1 MEPYSRY
8 LEDKCF
14 IDWVFNPTP
23 ESNTFWESYIKNNP
37 EEKEILY
44 TLKKILI
51 GLKTSDVIISNK
63 EKEEILE
70 RILNQTNNAK
80 TKKVKALPGII
91 KRYYKY
97 AAVFIVIVTASIF
110 INKNFV
116 ENKNLPFSDI
126 NLSALDSITNTQLN
140 LATGEQLL
148 IKEAKSTIE
157 YNNLGN
163 IIVNKSD
170 TINKNIAY
178 SKSEEES
185 LNTLIIPYGRHSKIT
200 LSDGTIVHLNAGT
213 QFVFPE
219 KFIGDKRTVFLS
231 GEAFFEVTSNKEK
244 PFIVKTIVEELSVEV
259 LGTKFNVSAYP
270 SDKEVLTVLTEGK
283 VNVVEDNILNDNKT
297 VLKPGELATWNKENE
312 NIIVKGVNTDNYTLW
327 TQGLLYFESEPIL
340 NVIKKLERFY
350 NIEIAFDESMNKL
363 FSTSISGKLDLNDDL
378 KRTLENLEA
387 TAEFNF
393 EKTNNRKYMIK

>member
-14 IDWVFNPTP
+14 IDWVFDPTP
-23 ESNTFWESYIKNNP
+23 ESNTFWESYIKSNP
-37 EEKEILY
+37 EEKEIVY
-44 TLKKILI
+44 ALKKILL
-51 GLKTSDVIISNK
+51 GLKTNDAIISNE
-63 EKEEILE
+63 EKQEVLEQILSK
-70 RILNQTNNAK
+70 TNSAK
-80 TKKVKALPGII
+80 TSKVKTLPGFI

-97 AAVFIVIVTASIF
+97 AAIFIVIITASIF

-116 ENKNLPFSDI
+116 QNKKLPFSDI
-126 NLSALDSITNTQLN
+126 NLTALDSITSTQLN
-140 LATGEQLL
+140 LASGEQLL

-157 YNNLGN
+157 YNDLGN
-163 IIVNKSD
+163 IILNESD

-178 SKSEEES
+178 SNSEKES

-283 VNVVEDNILNDNKT
+283 VNVVEENILNDNKT
-297 VLKPGELATWNKENE
+297 VLKPGQLAAWNKDAES
-312 NIIVKGVNTDNYTLW
+312 IKVKDVNTDNYTLW
-327 TQGLLYFESEPIL
+327 TQGLLYFESEPMA

-350 NIEIAFDESMNKL
+350 NIELTFDESTNKL
-363 FSTSISGKLDLNDDL
+363 YSTSISGKLDLNDNL

-387 TAEFNF
+387 TAELNF
-393 EKTNNRKYMIK
+393 EKINNRKYMIK

>member
-8 LEDKCF
+8 LEDKHF
-14 IDWVFNPTP
+14 IDWVFNPTA
-23 ESNTFWESYIKNNP
+23 EHNTFWESYIKNHP
-37 EEKEILY
+37 QEKEIVY

-51 GLKTSDVIISNK
+51 GLKTNDAIISNK
-63 EKEEILE
+63 EKQEVLE
-70 RILNQTNNAK
+70 RILNQTNNVK
-80 TKKVKALPGII
+80 TSQVKTLPGFI

-97 AAVFIVIVTASIF
+97 AAIFIVIVTGSIF
-110 INKNFV
+110 INKNFIN
-116 ENKNLPFSDI
+116 NKNLPFSDI
-126 NLSALDSITNTQLN
+126 NLTALDSITNTQLN

-157 YNNLGN
+157 YNNFGN
-163 IIVNKSD
+163 IILNKND
-170 TINKNIAY
+170 TINKSTPN
-178 SKSEEES
+178 SEEES

-231 GEAFFEVTSNKEK
+231 GEAFFEVVSNKEK
-244 PFIVKTIVEELSVEV
+244 PFIVKTIEEELSVEV

-283 VNVVEDNILNDNKT
+283 VNVVEDNILNDRKT
-297 VLKPGELATWNKENE
+297 VLKPGQLATWNKESE
-312 NIIVKGVNTDNYTLW
+312 NIAIKAVNTDNYTLW
-327 TQGLLYFESEPIL
+327 TQGLLYFESEPMV

-350 NIEIAFDESMNKL
+350 NIELSFDDSPGKL
-363 FSTSISGKLDLNDDL
+363 ISTSISGKLDLNDDL
-378 KRTLENLEA
+378 QRTLDNLMA

-393 EKTNNRKYMIK
+393 EKINNRKYMIK

>member
-14 IDWVFNPTP
+14 IDWVFDPTP
-23 ESNTFWESYIKNNP
+23 ESNTFWESYIKSNP
-37 EEKEILY
+37 EEKEIVY
-44 TLKKILI
+44 ALKKILL
-51 GLKTSDVIISNK
+51 GLKTNDAIISNE
-63 EKEEILE
+63 EKQEVLEQILSK
-70 RILNQTNNAK
+70 TNSAK
-80 TKKVKALPGII
+80 TSKVKTLPGFI

-97 AAVFIVIVTASIF
+97 AAIFIVIITASIF

-116 ENKNLPFSDI
+116 QNKKLPFSDI
-126 NLSALDSITNTQLN
+126 NLTALDSITNTQLN
-140 LATGEQLL
+140 LASGEQLL

-157 YNNLGN
+157 YNDLGN
-163 IIVNKSD
+163 IILNESD

-178 SKSEEES
+178 SNSEKES
-185 LNTLIIPYGRHSKIT
+185 LNTLIIPYGRHSEIT

-283 VNVVEDNILNDNKT
+283 VNVVEENILNDNKT
-297 VLKPGELATWNKENE
+297 VLKPGQLAAWNKDAES
-312 NIIVKGVNTDNYTLW
+312 IKVKDVNTDNYTLW
-327 TQGLLYFESEPIL
+327 TQGLLYFESEPMA

-350 NIEIAFDESMNKL
+350 NIELTFDESTNKL
-363 FSTSISGKLDLNDDL
+363 YSTSISGKLDLNDNL

-387 TAEFNF
+387 TAELNF
-393 EKTNNRKYMIK
+393 EKINNRKYMIK

>member
-14 IDWVFNPTP
+14 IDWVFDPTP
-23 ESNTFWESYIKNNP
+23 ESNTFWESYIKSNP
-37 EEKEILY
+37 EEKEIVY
-44 TLKKILI
+44 ALKKILL
-51 GLKTSDVIISNK
+51 GLKTNDAIISNE
-63 EKEEILE
+63 EKQEVLEQILSK
-70 RILNQTNNAK
+70 TNSAK
-80 TKKVKALPGII
+80 TSKVKTLPGFI

-97 AAVFIVIVTASIF
+97 AAIFIVIITASIF

-116 ENKNLPFSDI
+116 QNKKLPFSDI
-126 NLSALDSITNTQLN
+126 NLTALDSITSTQLN
-140 LATGEQLL
+140 LASGEQLL

-157 YNNLGN
+157 YNDLGN
-163 IIVNKSD
+163 IILNESD

-178 SKSEEES
+178 SNSEKES

-244 PFIVKTIVEELSVEV
+244 PFIVKTIVEELLVEV

-283 VNVVEDNILNDNKT
+283 VNVVEENILNDNKT
-297 VLKPGELATWNKENE
+297 VLKPGQLAAWNKDAES
-312 NIIVKGVNTDNYTLW
+312 IKVKDVNTDNYTLW
-327 TQGLLYFESEPIL
+327 TQGLLYFESEPMA

-350 NIEIAFDESMNKL
+350 NIELTFDESTNKL
-363 FSTSISGKLDLNDDL
+363 YSTSISGKLDLNDNL

-387 TAEFNF
+387 TAELNF
-393 EKTNNRKYMIK
+393 EKINNRKYMIK

>member
-14 IDWVFNPTP
+14 IDWVFDPTP
-23 ESNTFWESYIKNNP
+23 ESNTFWESYIKSNP
-37 EEKEILY
+37 EEKEIVY
-44 TLKKILI
+44 ALKKILL
-51 GLKTSDVIISNK
+51 GLKTNDAIISNE
-63 EKEEILE
+63 EKQEVLEQILSK
-70 RILNQTNNAK
+70 TNSAK
-80 TKKVKALPGII
+80 TSKVKTLPGFI

-97 AAVFIVIVTASIF
+97 AAIFIVIITASIF
-110 INKNFV
+110 INENFV
-116 ENKNLPFSDI
+116 QNKKLPFSDI
-126 NLSALDSITNTQLN
+126 NLTALDSITSTQLN
-140 LATGEQLL
+140 LASGEQLL

-157 YNNLGN
+157 YNDLGN
-163 IIVNKSD
+163 IILNESD

-178 SKSEEES
+178 SNSEKES

-283 VNVVEDNILNDNKT
+283 VNVVEENILNDNKT
-297 VLKPGELATWNKENE
+297 VLKPGQLAEWNKDAES
-312 NIIVKGVNTDNYTLW
+312 IKVKDVNTDNYTLW
-327 TQGLLYFESEPIL
+327 TQGLLYFESEPMA

-350 NIEIAFDESMNKL
+350 NIELTFDESTNKL
-363 FSTSISGKLDLNDDL
+363 YSTSISGKLDLNDNL

-387 TAEFNF
+387 TAELNF
-393 EKTNNRKYMIK
+393 EKINNRKYMIK

>member
-14 IDWVFNPTP
+14 IDWVFDPTP
-23 ESNTFWESYIKNNP
+23 ESNTFWESYIKSNP
-37 EEKEILY
+37 EEKEIVY
-44 TLKKILI
+44 ALKKILL
-51 GLKTSDVIISNK
+51 GLKTNDAIISNE
-63 EKEEILE
+63 EKQEVLEQILSK
-70 RILNQTNNAK
+70 TNSAK
-80 TKKVKALPGII
+80 TSKVKTLPGFI

-97 AAVFIVIVTASIF
+97 AAIFIVIITASIF
-110 INKNFV
+110 INENFV
-116 ENKNLPFSDI
+116 QNKKLPFSDI
-126 NLSALDSITNTQLN
+126 NLTALDSITSTQLN
-140 LATGEQLL
+140 LASGEQLL

-157 YNNLGN
+157 YNDLGN
-163 IIVNKSD
+163 IILNESD

-178 SKSEEES
+178 SNSEKES

-283 VNVVEDNILNDNKT
+283 VNVVEENILNDNKT
-297 VLKPGELATWNKENE
+297 VLKPGQLAAWNKDAES
-312 NIIVKGVNTDNYTLW
+312 IKVKDVNTDNYTLW
-327 TQGLLYFESEPIL
+327 TQGLLYFESEPMA

-350 NIEIAFDESMNKL
+350 NIELTFDESTNKL
-363 FSTSISGKLDLNDDL
+363 YSTSISGKLDLNDNL

-387 TAEFNF
+387 TAELNF
-393 EKTNNRKYMIK
+393 EKINNRKYMIK